1 MGSVGLFNSPV
12 GSEPHS
18 CPHRFL
24 GRAEPEKPCAPHSA
38 GHKRGS
44 QKTKSPTNGIRAL
57 AVPATRA
64 LIEKRPGD
72 IPFPESR
79 VRHQA

>member
-1 MGSVGLFNSPV
+1 MVRWAVSRIPVRIGSLGERNRRSPAPPIV
-12 GSEPHS
+12 QGF
-18 CPHRFL
+18 FL
-24 GRAEPEKPCAPHSA
+24 GELR
-38 GHKRGS
+38 HKRGS